1 MIVAPKKGGFYYYS
15 KTFLGEFCLYK
26 QLTMQ
31 TTNNWISPP
40 GDTILDIAK
49 ERGWTIEQLSQ
60 QLNYTIEYTNQLI
73 GGEALIDKDVAI
85 RLEQVLG
92 STSSFWLNREL
103 QYRMLLSN

>member
-1 MIVAPKKGGFYYYS
+1 M
-15 KTFLGEFCLYK
+15 
-26 QLTMQ
+26 
-31 TTNNWISPP
+31 
-40 GDTILDIAK
+40 DIAE

-73 GGEALIDKDVAI
+73 GGEALIDKDVAT

-92 STSSFWLNREL
+92 STSSFWLNREF

>member
-1 MIVAPKKGGFYYYS
+1 M
-15 KTFLGEFCLYK
+15 
-26 QLTMQ
+26 
-31 TTNNWISPP
+31 
-40 GDTILDIAK
+40 DIAE

-85 RLEQVLG
+85 RLKQVLG
-92 STSSFWLNREL
+92 STSSFWLNREF

>member
-1 MIVAPKKGGFYYYS
+1 
-15 KTFLGEFCLYK
+15 
-26 QLTMQ
+26 MQ

-40 GDTILDIAK
+40 GDTILDITE

-73 GGEALIDKDVAI
+73 GGEALIDKDVAT

-92 STSSFWLNREL
+92 STSSFWLNREF

>member
-1 MIVAPKKGGFYYYS
+1 
-15 KTFLGEFCLYK
+15 
-26 QLTMQ
+26 
-31 TTNNWISPP
+31 
-40 GDTILDIAK
+40 LDIAE

-73 GGEALIDKDVAI
+73 GGEALIDKDVAT

>member
-1 MIVAPKKGGFYYYS
+1 M
-15 KTFLGEFCLYK
+15 
-26 QLTMQ
+26 
-31 TTNNWISPP
+31 
-40 GDTILDIAK
+40 LDIAE

-73 GGEALIDKDVAI
+73 GGEALIDKDVAT

-92 STSSFWLNREL
+92 STSSFWLNREF

>member
-1 MIVAPKKGGFYYYS
+1 
-15 KTFLGEFCLYK
+15 L
-26 QLTMQ
+26 
-31 TTNNWISPP
+31 
-40 GDTILDIAK
+40 DTAE

>member
-1 MIVAPKKGGFYYYS
+1 
-15 KTFLGEFCLYK
+15 
-26 QLTMQ
+26 MQ

-40 GDTILDIAK
+40 GDTILDITE

>member
-1 MIVAPKKGGFYYYS
+1 
-15 KTFLGEFCLYK
+15 
-26 QLTMQ
+26 MQ

-40 GDTILDIAK
+40 GDTILDITE

-92 STSSFWLNREL
+92 STSSFWLNREF

>member
-1 MIVAPKKGGFYYYS
+1 MQMVAS
-15 KTFLGEFCLYK
+15 D
-26 QLTMQ
+26 
-31 TTNNWISPP
+31 WISPP
-40 GDTILDIAK
+40 GDTILDIAE

-73 GGEALIDKDVAI
+73 GGEALIDKDVAT

-92 STSSFWLNREL
+92 STSSFWLNREF